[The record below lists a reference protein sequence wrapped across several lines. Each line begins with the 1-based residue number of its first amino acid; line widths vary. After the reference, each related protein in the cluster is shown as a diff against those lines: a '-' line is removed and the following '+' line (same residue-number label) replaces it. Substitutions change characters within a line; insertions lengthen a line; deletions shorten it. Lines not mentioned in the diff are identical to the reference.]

1 VSLLSGL
8 SNGLSLLNALSAWPD
23 ELINSLVSGVPQT
36 SPFLPSGPTPVYGP
50 STAAPG
56 QTPTVSQFLNAA
68 NAAYAL
74 GTAPAGLRPFIVNGQ
89 QMSVTDTT
97 DGMAARVWITST
109 NQVVIAYSGTS
120 DGDNVAFDPAILPF
134 EFSDDTTLLEGGTP
148 SSMPDAL
155 AFTKQVEAA
164 AAAQGITS
172 SNVFVTGHSLGADY
186 AEYVCQQTGLGGIG
200 FEGTGIT
207 KSPGAAGTGSNF
219 VSVVTYGDPFASY
232 ASDVQ
237 GEQPYAPAYA
247 PGQAG
252 ALPHYGELVMIGAPS
267 DASALPTTAML
278 PNTGVAGFLNAALNV
293 GFNPVWYQ
301 YHFPATTAHDLGV
314 TLTTS
319 DVFFGAV
326 AAIEASSTSAGP
338 VFNVANDTIPQ
349 LISAY
354 GKFG

>member
-1 VSLLSGL
+1 MSLLSGL

-164 AAAQGITS
+164 
-172 SNVFVTGHSLGADY
+172 
-186 AEYVCQQTGLGGIG
+186 
-200 FEGTGIT
+200 
-207 KSPGAAGTGSNF
+207 
-219 VSVVTYGDPFASY
+219 
-232 ASDVQ
+232 
-237 GEQPYAPAYA
+237 
-247 PGQAG
+247 
-252 ALPHYGELVMIGAPS
+252 
-267 DASALPTTAML
+267 
-278 PNTGVAGFLNAALNV
+278 
-293 GFNPVWYQ
+293 
-301 YHFPATTAHDLGV
+301 
-314 TLTTS
+314 
-319 DVFFGAV
+319 
-326 AAIEASSTSAGP
+326 
-338 VFNVANDTIPQ
+338 NDTIPQ